1 MDDRNNNTSPSRK
14 TPLIKIVLTVL
25 GSLLFLFLAF
35 IAYGVA
41 VNNSFYKLILVTSD
55 SMTPVFKSGDLIM
68 IVRVDPDQVKV
79 GDIVTFQ
86 TKDHKLL
93 THRIVEIKE
102 DGEIVTKGD
111 ANEEADRWSDG
122 WKLKKVSAK
131 YVARIPIVGRFMSW
145 IKGSFV
151 NETVAWLKDTKKLQ
165 IEMVAGVRN
174 IPDEDINKVP
184 DEPTATPEPTETSEP
199 TMTPE
204 PTPIPAPT
212 AIPEPTETPEP
223 TMTPEPTATPEQT
236 EVVEASLY

>member
-151 NETVAWLKDTKKLQ
+151 NETGAWLKDTKKLQ
-165 IEMVAGVRN
+165 IEMVAGVRDR
-174 IPDEDINKVP
+174 IPDENINKIP
-184 DEPTATPEPTETSEP
+184 DGPTATPEPIETSEP

-204 PTPIPAPT
+204 PTSIPAPT
-212 AIPEPTETPEP
+212 AIPVPTETPEP
-223 TMTPEPTATPEQT
+223 TMTPEPTDA
-236 EVVEASLY
+236 VEDSLY

>member
-102 DGEIVTKGD
+102 DGEMVTKGD

-151 NETVAWLKDTKKLQ
+151 NETGAWLKDTKKLQ
-165 IEMVAGVRN
+165 IEMVAGVRDR
-174 IPDEDINKVP
+174 IPDENINKIP
-184 DEPTATPEPTETSEP
+184 DGPTATPEPIETSEP

-204 PTPIPAPT
+204 PTSIPAPT
-212 AIPEPTETPEP
+212 AIPVPTETPEP
-223 TMTPEPTATPEQT
+223 TMTPEPTDA
-236 EVVEASLY
+236 VEDSLY

>member
-1 MDDRNNNTSPSRK
+1 LDDKNNNTSPSKK
-14 TPLIKIVLTVL
+14 TSLIKIVFTVL

-41 VNNSFYKLILVTSD
+41 VNNSLYKLILVTSD

-165 IEMVAGVRN
+165 I
-174 IPDEDINKVP
+174 
-184 DEPTATPEPTETSEP
+184 
-199 TMTPE
+199 
-204 PTPIPAPT
+204 
-212 AIPEPTETPEP
+212 
-223 TMTPEPTATPEQT
+223 
-236 EVVEASLY
+236 